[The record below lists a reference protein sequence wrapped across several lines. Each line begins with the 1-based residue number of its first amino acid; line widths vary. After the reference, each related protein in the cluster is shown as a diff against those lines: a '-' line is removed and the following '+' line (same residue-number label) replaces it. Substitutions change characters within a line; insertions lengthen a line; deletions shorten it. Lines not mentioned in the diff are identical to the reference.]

1 MCSCTVSRASHV
13 VVSFDSLPLAQTTE
27 LVALCSDRGFGEV
40 SELFS
45 KGPPTLGSACRP
57 RVAVFCN
64 RLGGFEHA
72 KCCHEQRE
80 QFAAARVFL
89 SA

>member
-1 MCSCTVSRASHV
+1 MFSCTVSRASHV

-27 LVALCSDRGFGEV
+27 LVDLCSDRGFGQV
-40 SELFS
+40 SVFFS
-45 KGPPTLGSACRP
+45 KGPPALGSACLP

-64 RLGGFEHA
+64 RLGGFPHA

>member
-1 MCSCTVSRASHV
+1 MCSCRGSRASHV
-13 VVSFDSLPLAQTTE
+13 VVSFDSLPLSQTTE
-27 LVALCSDRGFGEV
+27 LGALCSDRGFGEV

-45 KGPPTLGSACRP
+45 KGPPALGSACRP

-64 RLGGFEHA
+64 RLAGFEHD

-80 QFAAARVFL
+80 QFAAARVFS

>member
-1 MCSCTVSRASHV
+1 MFSCTVSRASHV
-13 VVSFDSLPLAQTTE
+13 VVSFDSPWAQTTE
-27 LVALCSDRGFGEV
+27 LGALCSDRGFGQV

-45 KGPPTLGSACRP
+45 KGPPALGSECRP

-64 RLGGFEHA
+64 RLAGFEHD

-80 QFAAARVFL
+80 QFAAARVFS

>member
-1 MCSCTVSRASHV
+1 MFSCTVSRACHV
-13 VVSFDSLPLAQTTE
+13 VVSFDSRWAQTTE
-27 LVALCSDRGFGEV
+27 LGALCSDRGFGQV

-45 KGPPTLGSACRP
+45 EGPPALGSACRP

-64 RLGGFEHA
+64 MLAGFEHD
-72 KCCHEQRE
+72 KCCHEQRQ
-80 QFAAARVFL
+80 QFAAARVFS

>member
-1 MCSCTVSRASHV
+1 MFSCTVSRASHV
-13 VVSFDSLPLAQTTE
+13 VFSLDSLPLTQTTE
-27 LVALCSDRGFGEV
+27 LGAWCSDRGFGQV

-45 KGPPTLGSACRP
+45 KGPPALGSECRP

-64 RLGGFEHA
+64 RLAGFEHD
-72 KCCHEQRE
+72 KFCHEQRE
-80 QFAAARVFL
+80 QFAAARVFS